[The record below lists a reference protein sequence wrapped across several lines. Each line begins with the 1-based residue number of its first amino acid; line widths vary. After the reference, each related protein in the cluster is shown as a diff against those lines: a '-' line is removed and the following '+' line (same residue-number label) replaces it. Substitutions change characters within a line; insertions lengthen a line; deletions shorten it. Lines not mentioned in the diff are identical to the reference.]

1 MFYVYVVSFGLLLY
15 RRPIAVF
22 VLFFVFYFLRTKEE
36 KSKGYTVDCPEL
48 FVMGGLSDLSFMFN
62 YKCYNRKKTELY
74 SCIQ

>member
-36 KSKGYTVDCPEL
+36 KSKGYRLSRIIRD
-48 FVMGGLSDLSFMFN
+48 GGSLRF
-62 YKCYNRKKTELY
+62 
-74 SCIQ
+74 IVHV